1 MRKERYEEQLC
12 GGLLTADDIAE
23 RLINNQTQTPGE
35 ACVACS
41 YALAKLTSS
50 WDTRLD
56 IKILSGWW
64 ERFKFV
70 RPSNPRDDCLLLK
83 PGLALIAAIYRN
95 EMKEFFPIV
104 NLLLE
109 KIENWK
115 DYFELKN
122 FLESFFSYHISLS

>member
-1 MRKERYEEQLC
+1 MKKERYEEQLC
-12 GGLLTADDIAE
+12 EELLTADDIAE
-23 RLINNQTQTPGE
+23 RLINNQTQTPSE

-41 YALAKLTSS
+41 YALAKLTSN

-56 IKILSGWW
+56 VKILSGWW

-70 RPSNPRDDCLLLK
+70 HPSNPKDDCLLLK
-83 PGLALIAAIYRN
+83 PKLALIAASHRN
-95 EMKEFFPIV
+95 QMKDFFPIV

-109 KIENWK
+109 KIENRK
-115 DYFELKN
+115 DYFKLKT